1 MHLEKSGSNRRTE
14 CFISPEMGRI
24 DIFDVNTLKRN
35 DPKDKEAMV

>member
-24 DIFDVNTLKRN
+24 EVFDVHTLKRN
-35 DPKDKEAMV
+35 DLMYKEAMV